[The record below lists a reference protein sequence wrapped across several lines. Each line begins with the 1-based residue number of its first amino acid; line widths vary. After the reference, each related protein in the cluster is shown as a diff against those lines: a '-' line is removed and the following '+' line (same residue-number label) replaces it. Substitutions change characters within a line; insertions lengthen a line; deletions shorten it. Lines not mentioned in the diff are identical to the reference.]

1 MKLEEIEAA
10 ELGGYHA
17 EDEDDNLKAGPKHAY
32 NVDIPLKNTNGRLRK
47 RRKDET
53 SESPQKGSPKRV
65 RLAQD
70 GESHTISVSATDS
83 LPASEFSPTPKP
95 VTSLL
100 RPNPMNLARPHW
112 VTQARRGL
120 RGKPTDVWSLDDL
133 SSRRSS
139 RLGRTLQTAD
149 FEATEEGSQRVEEVV
164 EEREWRTVFPELQ
177 STAVGA
183 LTPKP
188 APGTLAKRRW
198 STGFWDSQPSS
209 PVESGASDDED
220 NDKDGETVDTEIDF
234 KKRFSVYYN
243 NPTFLNNSS
252 DDEVS
257 STPSRRERN

>member
-10 ELGGYHA
+10 ELGEYHA
-17 EDEDDNLKAGPKHAY
+17 EDEDDNPRADPGHAY
-32 NVDIPLKNTNGRLRK
+32 EDEIPLQNTNGRLRK
-47 RRKDET
+47 RRKDGI

-70 GESHTISVSATDS
+70 GDFHATSVSATNS
-83 LPASEFSPTPKP
+83 SHALEFSPTPKP

-120 RGKPTDVWSLDDL
+120 RGKPTDALSLDDI

-139 RLGRTLQTAD
+139 RLGRTVQIAD
-149 FEATEEGSQRVEEVV
+149 LEATEEGSQRIEEVI
-164 EEREWRTVFPELQ
+164 EEREWRTVLPELQ

-183 LTPKP
+183 LTLRPST
-188 APGTLAKRRW
+188 GTLAKRRW
-198 STGFWDSQPSS
+198 STGFRDSQLSS
-209 PVESGASDDED
+209 PDESGASDDDED
-220 NDKDGETVDTEIDF
+220 DDRDGETVAAEIDF

-243 NPTFLNNSS
+243 NPAFLNDSS
-252 DDEVS
+252 DEVRSRS
-257 STPSRRERN
+257 SC